1 MSTETLQA
9 SATAPAETETL
20 AKMRVLDARPFRGPS
35 IYAYRPVIRV
45 TLDLGEL
52 ERYPTTELGDFT
64 DRLLQYIPSLD
75 THTCSYGE
83 AGGFVRRM
91 REGTWLGHVI
101 EHVAIELQCLAGTPV
116 SYGKTRSTGDGEGVY
131 YIVYS
136 YREEHIGLLAAYLA
150 LRLVNSLLPER
161 LQGVERIERLLPADL
176 ARRDTAAPFDFA
188 RELEELT
195 ENAFDLA
202 LGPTTQSLVDE
213 AA

>member
-52 ERYPTTELGDFT
+52 ERYPTSELGDFT
-64 DRLLQYIPSLD
+64 DRLLQYMPTLD

-83 AGGFVRRM
+83 HGGFVRRM

-116 SYGKTRSTGDGEGVY
+116 SYGKTRGTGEDGVY
-131 YIVYS
+131 YVVYS
-136 YREEHIGLLAAYLA
+136 YREERIGYLAAHLA
-150 LRLVNSLLPER
+150 LRLVESLLPDHLR
-161 LQGVERIERLLPADL
+161 GIEGLDLLLP
-176 ARRDTAAPFDFA
+176 
-188 RELEELT
+188 
-195 ENAFDLA
+195 N
-202 LGPTTQSLVDE
+202 
-213 AA
+213 